1 MTIAQE
7 GRQEGRWVGK
17 ILNLEELMGIAP
29 TDAQAL
35 ASLTIPELERR
46 YAQLRRE
53 SDSRFRRYQDPPP
66 RRSKIQ
72 DAREEQI

>member
-53 SDSRFRRYQDPPP
+53 YDSRFRR
-66 RRSKIQ
+66 
-72 DAREEQI
+72 